1 MEDFWRPMR
10 RAALSR
16 AARWRSLEE
25 GSGSGKARMI
35 VLPRSQICRACG
47 RWTKNFHFII
57 PMCTKRIGIYDIMKK
72 IYPREAGERRNDMSF
87 KLPEYHHP
95 DFSLPQFVSA
105 PEVKWELVEKDGV
118 APEYFHSTSMYPEY
132 FKIGGRWVLAEES
145 RMDSSVVIC
154 EDGHLEVVE
163 NRNLKQGQKVILGR
177 SEQCQEGIYVHN
189 TGFETEETSE
199 KEKFVFRQ
207 GRSRETSYARDY
219 DNLLELLKY
228 EKEHGNILW
237 VMGPAFSFDHN
248 ARKAMQALV
257 ENGYA
262 HGLMAGNALATHDLE
277 GALLHTALGQDIYT
291 QVSMPNGH
299 YNHLDV
305 INRVRRSGSIPQ
317 FIEDYKI
324 DNGIIYSCVK
334 KQVPFVLTGSIR
346 DDGPMPEVIGD
357 AYAGQKAMR
366 QLVKK
371 STCVICLATMLHTIA
386 TGNMTPSFR
395 VLEDG
400 TIRPLYLYTVDADEF
415 VVNKLLDRGSLS
427 ATTMVTNV
435 QDFITIVA
443 RGLGIMD

>member
-1 MEDFWRPMR
+1 
-10 RAALSR
+10 
-16 AARWRSLEE
+16 
-25 GSGSGKARMI
+25 
-35 VLPRSQICRACG
+35 
-47 RWTKNFHFII
+47 
-57 PMCTKRIGIYDIMKK
+57 
-72 IYPREAGERRNDMSF
+72 MSF

-219 DNLLELLKY
+219 DNLLELLNY

-334 KQVPFVLTGSIR
+334 KQVSFVLTGSIR